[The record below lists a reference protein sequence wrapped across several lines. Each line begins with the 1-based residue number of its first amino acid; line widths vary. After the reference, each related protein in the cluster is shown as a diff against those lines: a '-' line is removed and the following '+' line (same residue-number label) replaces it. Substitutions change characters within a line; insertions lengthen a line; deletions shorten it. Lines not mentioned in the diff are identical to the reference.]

1 MKMNNFK
8 NIRELYGATQ
18 EEIATAIGVNRV
30 TVANWEN
37 DSSKASKGNLE
48 RLSIFYGIGP
58 EYFYEVE
65 LDEIPKQ
72 MIINTAKKAKNIEET
87 SNGNRKKEEEFHKM
101 FSDISFE
108 EALAK
113 YMFSMKMLLATADD
127 GEIEKLEQ
135 AAMINKKIGARLDA
149 IIAIRKQE
157 IESGEPTLFDL
168 IDGLKNN
175 E

>member
-1 MKMNNFK
+1 MNNFK

-87 SNGNRKKEEEFHKM
+87 SNGNRKKEEESNH
-101 FSDISFE
+101 E
-108 EALAK
+108 EAK
-113 YMFSMKMLLATADD
+113 S
-127 GEIEKLEQ
+127 IP
-135 AAMINKKIGARLDA
+135 
-149 IIAIRKQE
+149 IIAMTANAFTEDVTAALAAGMNDHVAKPINYERLF
-157 IESGEPTLFDL
+157 ESLSRF
-168 IDGLKNN
+168 IHR
-175 E
+175 